1 MPMAQD
7 GHTMMVDVKCDIVT
21 IDGFSG
27 HSDRRQLL
35 DYVNALNPKPRR
47 IICHHGDDTVCNEF
61 RKTLTE
67 LQCTNCCPQNLESIR
82 LL

>member
-1 MPMAQD
+1 
-7 GHTMMVDVKCDIVT
+7 MVDVKCDIVT

-67 LQCTNCCPQNLESIR
+67 TFKVRTAAPQNLESIR